1 MAKRKTEKVVDLKPT
16 NITDEQLKSIQ
27 DIVSPINNAQVE
39 IGRIESRK
47 HMLCHD
53 IAMLQEKLQVTELQN
68 SLSEKQVELEK
79 EYGKVNINIQTGE
92 ISYDVEAN
100 S

>member
-53 IAMLQEKLQVTELQN
+53 IAMLQEKLQVIQ
-68 SLSEKQVELEK
+68 KELE
-79 EYGKVNINIQTGE
+79 EQYGTVNVNIQTGE
-92 ISYDVEAN
+92 INYDVEAN